1 MGWTRGRRPL
11 VLPRQIR
18 LRVGVV
24 GLGRLWEARHKPALL
39 RMRDR
44 FQVTAVYDQVL
55 RRAEM
60 EARQFGCAAV
70 EGLNALIERA
80 DVDAV
85 YLLSPQ
91 WFGAYPIALACQLRK
106 P

>member
-39 RMRDR
+39 RLKDR
-44 FQVTAVYDQVL
+44 FQVTAVYDQVM
-55 RRAEM
+55 RRAEI
-60 EARQFGCAAV
+60 EAAHLGCAAAD
-70 EGLNALIERA
+70 GLVALIERP

-85 YLLSPQ
+85 YLLTPQ
-91 WFGAYPIALACQLRK
+91 WFGLYPIQLACS
-106 P
+106 